1 MNWSILWSRKHDL
14 KQQNF
19 ISFILKI
26 MDVPKTFNF
35 FEIYDAEKWSDE
47 GNHEHLNFE
56 FAIRLRKKVICME
69 MT

>member
-1 MNWSILWSRKHDL
+1 MN
-14 KQQNF
+14 
-19 ISFILKI
+19 
-26 MDVPKTFNF
+26 VPKAFNF